1 MLKLIIYTVQIKS
14 KSEQQ
19 IYEFYRCWK
28 YTKYYRTWKQKSKD
42 RPKHNMASLS
52 DVVFHERQ
60 IWALQ
65 VFIFRRL
72 IWVAHSV
79 EGCIAMAEGTGA
91 KTYFYGKYASLR
103 YFVGGYDGKVWIRL
117 SEMGPNRRSFQDG
130 EKVQIL
136 GSVFQW
142 RVHVSPHG

>member
-72 IWVAHSV
+72 IWVAHSMD
-79 EGCIAMAEGTGA
+79 GFIAMAIISGA
-91 KTYFYGKYASLR
+91 EPYFFLVDKLVSDIFIAAWNHHVVTFLEWMMEKYE
-103 YFVGGYDGKVWIRL
+103 FD
-117 SEMGPNRRSFQDG
+117 
-130 EKVQIL
+130 
-136 GSVFQW
+136 
-142 RVHVSPHG
+142 

>member
-1 MLKLIIYTVQIKS
+1 
-14 KSEQQ
+14 
-19 IYEFYRCWK
+19 
-28 YTKYYRTWKQKSKD
+28 
-42 RPKHNMASLS
+42 MASLS

-79 EGCIAMAEGTGA
+79 DGFIAVAGFYKGEPYFFLVNKPVFNILTEHEITKMLFLGA
-91 KTYFYGKYASLR
+91 
-103 YFVGGYDGKVWIRL
+103 YDVKVWIWL
-117 SEMGPNRRSFQDG
+117 SQMGPNRRSFQDG